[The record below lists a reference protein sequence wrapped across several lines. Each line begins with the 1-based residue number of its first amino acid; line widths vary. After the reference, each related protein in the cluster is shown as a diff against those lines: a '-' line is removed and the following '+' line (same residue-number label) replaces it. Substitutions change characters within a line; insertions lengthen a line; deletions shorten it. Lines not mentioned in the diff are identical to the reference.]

1 MAMKKLAV
9 HLRSSRKARVVKHR
23 IHLFSI
29 FHAARPRRK
38 KALSD
43 FAKTYNKQE
52 AAARA
57 YLSGHHT
64 MATIADY
71 FNVHYATISRWVK
84 AYEGTV

>member
-1 MAMKKLAV
+1 MAMKKLSG
-9 HLRSSRKARVVKHR
+9 HLRSSRNARVVKHR
-23 IHLFSI
+23 ILPFAI
-29 FHAARPRRK
+29 FNAARPRRK
-38 KALSD
+38 KALTD

-84 AYEGTV
+84 GYEDKN

>member
-1 MAMKKLAV
+1 MPIDNSKKYIKFLTSLIEV
-9 HLRSSRKARVVKHR
+9 SKAQ
-23 IHLFSI
+23 
-29 FHAARPRRK
+29 RRAEK
-38 KALSD
+38 RALTY

-64 MATIADY
+64 MATLADY

-84 AYEGTV
+84 GYEDKV